1 MLDCKITLNPTDV
14 PIHKVSEGLKN
25 FFDNNDHF
33 ISNFNVVS
41 ENLDTKIYLFFNDKN
56 NFSMVFEKCLDE
68 VFISLVKIVCENK
81 KIDIGVAF
89 NILELAD
96 VVSQNEEFF
105 YKIFPLIGWQSY
117 KKGYHYFTK
126 LKNMET
132 ILAEKVINKK
142 VSIVEAILFDDY
154 FKEDYFEFINKLPD
168 DLTFS
173 EFGQLLRNLTEFAKN
188 RGYKLEDLY
197 RLVDFST
204 KQNLLTSVFNLKF
217 DSYVKIK
224 DKFETFLDKLNF
236 KNGVEVIYEKSF
248 EKEDYYLQIKFRDLK
263 SLHQKLS
270 NTKDKIEN
278 IINSNEKDLFN
289 QDLLFEDE
297 NYAK

>member
-1 MLDCKITLNPTDV
+1 
-14 PIHKVSEGLKN
+14 
-25 FFDNNDHF
+25 
-33 ISNFNVVS
+33 
-41 ENLDTKIYLFFNDKN
+41 
-56 NFSMVFEKCLDE
+56 
-68 VFISLVKIVCENK
+68 
-81 KIDIGVAF
+81 
-89 NILELAD
+89 
-96 VVSQNEEFF
+96 
-105 YKIFPLIGWQSY
+105 
-117 KKGYHYFTK
+117 
-126 LKNMET
+126 MET

-236 KNGVEVIYEKSF
+236 KNGVEVIYDKSF